1 MNNNNTN
8 FVYSNSPNHYSDTR
22 QHEQGIYVQ
31 LPNATTYTP
40 QPHTPQP
47 HTPHTPQPHT
57 QQPHTLQPH
66 LRSSVASSIPVG
78 SAIPANNVN
87 TLGYTHYNFLYDYF
101 NKYYNGK
108 TLDPVIVLHLT
119 KVIELSLESVQDV
132 SGLLSKYKE
141 YFKL

>member
-31 LPNATTYTP
+31 LPNAGTYT
-40 QPHTPQP
+40 Q
-47 HTPHTPQPHT
+47 QPHT
-57 QQPHTLQPH
+57 QQPHV
-66 LRSSVASSIPVG
+66 RSSVASSIPVG

-108 TLDPVIVLHLT
+108 TLDPVIVLHFI